1 MLAHEK
7 IRNVLSGNDLLLTA
21 DEQSVVIMSCHLTAI
36 QILAMP
42 TLEERRAAVANLP
55 ANLADAIKAEIKQA
69 HELRRMAAVSDER

>member
-21 DEQSVVIMSCHLTAI
+21 DEQSVVIMSCHLTAM
-36 QILAMP
+36 QILDMP

-55 ANLADAIKAEIKQA
+55 TNLADAIKAEIKQA
-69 HELRRMAAVSDER
+69 HELRRMTSVSDER